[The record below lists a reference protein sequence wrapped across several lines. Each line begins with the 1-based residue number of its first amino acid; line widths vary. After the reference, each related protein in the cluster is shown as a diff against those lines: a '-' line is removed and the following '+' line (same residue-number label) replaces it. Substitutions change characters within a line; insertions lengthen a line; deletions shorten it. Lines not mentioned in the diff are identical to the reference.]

1 MAQVAEAVYSGGV
14 LKPTTPLDLKESQ
27 RVRLVL
33 EPIEPAGPEDREAAL
48 DRLRKGIEQM
58 QFRSTAPYP
67 TRDDLHDRV

>member
-27 RVRLVL
+27 RVRLVV
-33 EPIEPAGPEDREAAL
+33 EPIEPAVPEDREAAL
-48 DRLRKGIEQM
+48 DRLRKGIDQM

-67 TRDDLHDRV
+67 VRGDLHDRV